1 MPAMPRTIPARPR
14 VKPMLKLHTPFVM
27 GAVLSMAVALP
38 ATAADW
44 IPEPPVI
51 EYPDPEPA
59 PVYGGWYLRGHIGGS
74 NQRFRGLENAVNS
87 AGPFQ
92 WVDKGGFSSAPIF
105 GGGVGYKVNDYLR
118 LDGIVEY
125 RGKSSF
131 TALDRYP
138 AAGGPGTGGT
148 NEYSAKK
155 SELLLMVNA
164 YADLGEF
171 HGVTPYIGAGIGASR
186 NTISHFRDVNV
197 PQSSVFYADKDST
210 WQLAWALHAGV
221 GIKATD
227 RMTID
232 LGYSYVHL
240 GDGRTKDAIAYD
252 GSSNIG
258 PFKFKDLASH
268 DFKVGVRYSLF

>member
-27 GAVLSMAVALP
+27 GAVLSMGMALP

-74 NQRFRGLENAVNS
+74 NQRFRGLENAVNA

-105 GGGVGYKVNDYLR
+105 GGGIGYRVNDYLR

-138 AAGGPGTGGT
+138 AAGGVPAGT
-148 NEYSAKK
+148 NEYGAKK
-155 SELLLMVNA
+155 SELLLMANA

-171 HGVTPYIGAGIGASR
+171 HGVTPYIGAGLGVSR
-186 NTISHFRDVNV
+186 NTISHFRDVNM
-197 PQSSVFYADKDST
+197 PQNSVFYADKDST

>member
-1 MPAMPRTIPARPR
+1 
-14 VKPMLKLHTPFVM
+14 MLKLHTPFVM
-27 GAVLSMAVALP
+27 GAVLSMAAALP

-51 EYPDPEPA
+51 EYPEPEPA
-59 PVYGGWYLRGHIGGS
+59 PVYGGWYLRGHIGGA
-74 NQRFRGLENAVNS
+74 NQRFDGLHNAVNA
-87 AGPFQ
+87 AGAFE

-105 GGGVGYKVNDYLR
+105 GGGIGYRVNDYLR

-131 TALDRYP
+131 TALDRYDANPDPVGGWP
-138 AAGGPGTGGT
+138 AGT

-155 SELLLMVNA
+155 SELLLMANA

-171 HGVTPYIGAGIGASR
+171 HGITPYIGAGLGVSR
-186 NTISHFRDVNV
+186 NTISHFRDVNL
-197 PQSSVFYADKDST
+197 PNASVYYADKDSD

-227 RMTID
+227 RVTID

-258 PFKFKDLASH
+258 SFKFKDLASH